1 MRKND
6 SESFEST
13 LSVDS
18 AKKMESRF
26 LRFVILSVSFG
37 EKFEKFGLSE
47 RKTPLLACDQAPR
60 WGKNEKKIGE
70 RSDSPDRRYPPIFLL
85 YHLFCL
91 FPLLRSLVPD
101 YALPHWYG
109 WQSKN
114 LQFSDHRFSII
125 FLFNLTFKL
134 NMDLDFSIRHSPFLR
149 KVNMNSKKWNLA
161 KIFFAIYVTRR
172 QLRTWHNHA
181 E

>member
-60 WGKNEKKIGE
+60 WGQKGEKNQRAKRLSRPPLPTDFPIIPPFLPFPPTAEPGPRLRLAALVWLAEEKSSVFG
-70 RSDSPDRRYPPIFLL
+70 
-85 YHLFCL
+85 
-91 FPLLRSLVPD
+91 
-101 YALPHWYG
+101 
-109 WQSKN
+109 
-114 LQFSDHRFSII
+114 
-125 FLFNLTFKL
+125 
-134 NMDLDFSIRHSPFLR
+134 SPFF
-149 KVNMNSKKWNLA
+149 NH
-161 KIFFAIYVTRR
+161 FFVQSNI
-172 QLRTWHNHA
+172 
-181 E
+181 